1 MAQFVL
7 RRGTVDVTE
16 IPKTVRAD
24 HARFLGRY
32 RAALV
37 TCGPIWH
44 PVSPQGDR
52 APAGYA
58 YQLDVPGPVR
68 DAVRDFLAE
77 DPFAAAGLFSSTVT
91 SDWHCALATRLAS
104 APERPGLQG
113 FFFHGTGKP
122 GVTEFRNTIVAA
134 HRAHLEAKD
143 ATNCLSRGFL
153 TDAGGKAWLGSAM
166 VYEFADRAALDDY
179 FRTEP
184 YCTNGIYERIDL
196 YDWRRGVI
204 D

>member
-1 MAQFVL
+1 MAQFIL

-16 IPKTVRAD
+16 VPTTLRGD

-32 RAALV
+32 RDTLV
-37 TCGPIWH
+37 TYGPI
-44 PVSPQGDR
+44 SEKGG

-58 YQLDVPGPVR
+58 YQLDLPGHVP
-68 DAVRDFLAE
+68 DAVERFLEE
-77 DPFAAAGLFSSTVT
+77 DPFAAAGLFSATLT
-91 SDWHCALATRLAS
+91 SDWHCALATRLPS

-122 GVTEFRNTIVAA
+122 DITEFRNTIVAS
-134 HRAHLEAKD
+134 HRAHLERKD

-153 TDAGGKAWLGSAM
+153 TDGGGKAWLGSAM
-166 VYEFADRAALDDY
+166 VYEFADRAALDEY

-184 YCTNGIYERIDL
+184 YCVNGIYERVDL

-204 D
+204 A